1 MNHLNNDPI
10 SINHLASSKLYLN
23 GIFISA
29 LPAYFFKKVFQT
41 YYKNVILESHIWC
54 KNYGI

>member
-29 LPAYFFKKVFQT
+29 LPAYFFLKKEVF
-41 YYKNVILESHIWC
+41 KHIT
-54 KNYGI
+54 KALF